1 MANIFELATISRRKG
16 IIISRAERIKR
27 EGSPWYLYLLPVT
40 AAGVAVTINPSTEFP
55 LSRKYEPLDY
65 VEIVNNGVATPITIV
80 INGPAGDSHYIPAGV
95 IRTISG
101 EGVALWQVQITNN
114 GVGATV
120 LGLIRLNFKK
130 EAMTIDRWAA
140 EH

>member
-1 MANIFELATISRRKG
+1 MANIFDIANIGRRKG
-16 IIISRAERIKR
+16 VIISRSERIKR
-27 EGSPWYLYLLPVT
+27 EGSPWYLYLLPVM
-40 AAGVAVTINPSTEFP
+40 AAGVAVTINPHLFFP
-55 LSRKYEPLDY
+55 ESRKYQPLDF

-101 EGVALWQVQITNN
+101 KGVALWQVEITNN
-114 GVGATV
+114 GLGATV

-130 EAMTIDRWAA
+130 EAMTIDRWAQ

>member
-1 MANIFELATISRRKG
+1 MGLFDRANISRRKG
-16 IIISRAERIKR
+16 VIISRSERIKR

-40 AAGVAVTINPSTEFP
+40 AGGAAVTINPSTQFP
-55 LSRKYEPLDY
+55 LSHKYAPLDY
-65 VEIVNNGVATPITIV
+65 VEIVNNGVATPLTVV

-101 EGVALWQVQITNN
+101 AGVALWQVEITNN
-114 GVGATV
+114 GVGATI

-130 EAMTIDRWAA
+130 EAMTIDRWIA
-140 EH
+140 EQP

>member
-1 MANIFELATISRRKG
+1 MPNIFELANISRRKG
-16 IIISRAERIKR
+16 VIISRAERIKR

-40 AAGVAVTINPSTEFP
+40 AAGVAVTINPSTQFP
-55 LSRKYEPLDY
+55 LSRKYEPLDF
-65 VEIVNNGVATPITIV
+65 VEIVNNGVATPITVV

-101 EGVALWQVQITNN
+101 KGVALWQVEITNN
-114 GVGATV
+114 GIGPTV

-140 EH
+140 EQ